1 MRITIYMYLLAISIL
16 AGCGTAQQFISTTAV
31 NRVVKAKNGSD
42 MLLGNCTRS
51 CLLQKP
57 FSEWFEKNY
66 NDYMV
71 DSSQTVEIGKLLK
84 KKHMTIF
91 LGTWCGDSKR
101 EVPRML
107 KIMDA
112 AGVKEN
118 QITLVMVSNE
128 ADMYKQSPQHEE
140 KGKNIIRVPTFI
152 ISEGV
157 TEIGRIVESPK
168 QSLEKDLMLILERKE
183 YIPNYATGQIKK

>member
-1 MRITIYMYLLAISIL
+1 MRTIYICLLAISIL
-16 AGCGTAQQFISTTAV
+16 AGCGTAQQFISTPAK
-31 NRVVKAKNGSD
+31 NQVVKAKNGTD

-66 NDYMV
+66 NDHWV
-71 DSSQTVEIGKLLK
+71 DSSQSDAIGKLFK

-152 ISEGV
+152 ISEGL
-157 TEIGRIVESPK
+157 TEIGRIIESPR

-183 YIPNYATGQIKK
+183 YTPNYATGQLKK